1 MKTIRRLAA
10 ACLAV
15 LPWTAPRHADAA
27 GPPLVIA
34 KSGYLFAGGRIDTSL
49 PGSPMVGH
57 LYAEFQIPQ
66 KLSHPY
72 PIVMIHGGSQTG
84 TNFTGTPDGREGWA
98 QYFLRRGYAVY
109 VVDQVARGRAGYWTQ
124 SFGEVTAPQLERE
137 LTRFAAPERYKLW
150 PQAHLHTQW
159 PGPAEPGDPTFDAFY
174 ASQYPSLSDFA
185 KQQELNRDAG
195 AALLDKIGPAIL
207 LTHSQSG
214 AMGWPIAD
222 RRPNLVKAI
231 VAVEPS
237 GPPVHEIEFKAAPD
251 WFNDAEKTKISGLGD
266 IALTYDPPLKEGEAL
281 AFVRQDKPD
290 KPDLVRCWAQAAPAR
305 RLPNL
310 KDIPVLIISSEAS
323 YHASYDH
330 CTAAYLTQAGVSNTF
345 IHLADLGI
353 HGNGHMMMLEK
364 NSDEIASVIDGW
376 LNKAVAARSP
386 DKSERSRQAARR
398 AR

>member
-1 MKTIRRLAA
+1 MTIIRRLAA
-10 ACLAV
+10 ACLAL
-15 LPWTAPRHADAA
+15 LPGAVPRHAAA
-27 GPPLVIA
+27 AEPPLVIA
-34 KSGYLFAGGRIDTSL
+34 KSGYLFAGGKIDTSL

-109 VVDQVARGRAGYWTQ
+109 VVDQVARGRAGYWAQ
-124 SFGEVTAPQLERE
+124 SYGPVTAPALDRTLQ
-137 LTRFAAPERYKLW
+137 RFVAPERYKLW

-159 PGPAEPGDPTFDAFY
+159 PGAGQPGDPAFDAFY
-174 ASQYPSLSDFA
+174 ATQFPSLTDFA

-222 RRPNLVKAI
+222 KRPNLVKAI
-231 VAVEPS
+231 VAIEPS
-237 GPPVHEIEFKAAPD
+237 GPPAHDIDFKGAPD
-251 WFNDAEKTKISGLGD
+251 WFSDAAKTKISGLGD
-266 IALTYDPPLKEGEAL
+266 IPLTYDPPLKDGEQL

-290 KPDLVRCWAQAAPAR
+290 KPELVRCWSQQAPAR
-305 RLPNL
+305 QLPNL
-310 KDIPVLIISSEAS
+310 KTIPVLIISSEAS

-345 IHLADLGI
+345 LHLADLGI
-353 HGNGHMMMLEK
+353 HGNGHMMMQEK
-364 NSDEIASVIDGW
+364 NSDAIAGVIEGW
-376 LNKAVAARSP
+376 LKKTLPAKSANRSAP
-386 DKSERSRQAARR
+386 R
-398 AR
+398 